1 MSESF
6 PEELLPIVPNVYDAA
21 PSMLTGTYAPGV
33 AMHSVVLM
41 TSRDV
46 ADEELF
52 LDYRLS
58 PELHRPDWYHSP
70 NEEEE
75 RRRWSS
81 RDEAPPSG

>member
-1 MSESF
+1 MCNHPPLDASPNVLALAFDFPSSSFSAMSESF

-46 ADEELF
+46 ADEELGICIMVS
-52 LDYRLS
+52 L
-58 PELHRPDWYHSP
+58 
-70 NEEEE
+70 
-75 RRRWSS
+75 
-81 RDEAPPSG
+81 

>member
-1 MSESF
+1 
-6 PEELLPIVPNVYDAA
+6 
-21 PSMLTGTYAPGV
+21 
-33 AMHSVVLM
+33 MHSVVLM